1 MVTMAISAAA
11 VAEEGWSVPRTIS
24 VAMATRFPVL
34 PAVSP
39 QIRVR
44 IAARHHTSAKAPDGQ
59 MWGRRS
65 MARKQPAALPA
76 MKAPIVTIRLLGGQ
90 PGSTRATQKPI
101 KAAQDSAG
109 SRNHWAASKGTQQP
123 NAPLTP
129 RSRLKPCGSN
139 AARARTG
146 LRSAFIGRSFAP
158 CTCISAGSLSG
169 EVGAGIAGE
178 AEGCVA
184 RTIAYVA
191 NAESKDIFVF
201 DMDRQSGALSLV
213 ERVPVPGTDLPSP
226 TSLPMAVSPDRR
238 FLYAALRS
246 PPFAASSFGIDASSG
261 RLSHLA
267 TTPLL
272 CAMAYIVID
281 RSGQFLLAA
290 SYTDARLAIYPID
303 SAGRIE
309 GRTMQVTPTGPNAH
323 CVVVDAA
330 NRFAYSAVLGADH
343 VMQLV
348 FDPDTGTLGPNT
360 PSTVTT
366 RARSGPRHLAFHP
379 TGRFIYLLNQTDATI
394 VAYRIEPGSG
404 GLSEIETVA
413 TLPAHFLGEA
423 NAADIHATPDGRFL
437 YASERQTSTLTGF
450 RIDSANGF
458 LAPIGRWDTETTPRG
473 FAIDPRGGFLLAAGL
488 DSNRLSVHAIDPEDG
503 SLSPQAQYP
512 LGGMPNWVEIVDLP

>member
-1 MVTMAISAAA
+1 
-11 VAEEGWSVPRTIS
+11 
-24 VAMATRFPVL
+24 
-34 PAVSP
+34 
-39 QIRVR
+39 
-44 IAARHHTSAKAPDGQ
+44 
-59 MWGRRS
+59 
-65 MARKQPAALPA
+65 
-76 MKAPIVTIRLLGGQ
+76 
-90 PGSTRATQKPI
+90 
-101 KAAQDSAG
+101 
-109 SRNHWAASKGTQQP
+109 
-123 NAPLTP
+123 
-129 RSRLKPCGSN
+129 
-139 AARARTG
+139 
-146 LRSAFIGRSFAP
+146 
-158 CTCISAGSLSG
+158 
-169 EVGAGIAGE
+169 
-178 AEGCVA
+178 
-184 RTIAYVA
+184 
-191 NAESKDIFVF
+191 
-201 DMDRQSGALSLV
+201 
-213 ERVPVPGTDLPSP
+213 
-226 TSLPMAVSPDRR
+226 
-238 FLYAALRS
+238 
-246 PPFAASSFGIDASSG
+246 
-261 RLSHLA
+261 
-267 TTPLL
+267 
-272 CAMAYIVID
+272 MAYIVID

-348 FDPDTGTLGPNT
+348 FDPDTGTLGPNA

-379 TGRFIYLLNQTDATI
+379 TGR
-394 VAYRIEPGSG
+394 GSG

-423 NAADIHATPDGRFL
+423 NAADIHVTPDGRFL

-450 RIDSANGF
+450 RIDFANGF